1 MRSVLALTA
10 LALTCACAPLTA
22 ERPLFGPSDQ
32 IGPAPLTEGRWVQ
45 SGEGCVPADA
55 ESFGEDC
62 AIVDVAREADGAW
75 RYTMRSTAPDETTPT
90 TWRFIIIP
98 AVESARG
105 EEYAP
110 LYVAE
115 YVSLDEDTPPFYAIV
130 APVGAMPAREVR
142 MVAMIDCDD
151 ALREG
156 PIPGVEERVG
166 EAAFDRVCVASDT
179 GAVRAA
185 ARRALIEKLPVLLG
199 EPRARFVWTGPSEAA
214 PRERLVA
221 AR

>member
-1 MRSVLALTA
+1 
-10 LALTCACAPLTA
+10 
-22 ERPLFGPSDQ
+22 
-32 IGPAPLTEGRWVQ
+32 
-45 SGEGCVPADA
+45 
-55 ESFGEDC
+55 
-62 AIVDVAREADGAW
+62 
-75 RYTMRSTAPDETTPT
+75 
-90 TWRFIIIP
+90 
-98 AVESARG
+98 
-105 EEYAP
+105 
-110 LYVAE
+110 
-115 YVSLDEDTPPFYAIV
+115 
-130 APVGAMPAREVR
+130 
-142 MVAMIDCDD
+142 VAMIDCDD

-185 ARRALIEKLPVLLG
+185 ARRALIENLPVLLG